1 MKDGQN
7 LVKNYVEKRNIKN
20 NYLSW
25 YIDTINEYGELGRR
39 LLQGNGYFD
48 KDLEITDEIKE
59 HFGDVVFN
67 MIAFANEMKVDME
80 ECLAKALSKYE
91 KKFNQE

>member
-1 MKDGQN
+1 MKDGQS
-7 LVKNYVEKRNIKN
+7 LVKNYVEKRNFKN

-39 LLQGNGYFD
+39 LLQGNGYFN
-48 KDLEITDEIKE
+48 KDLEVTDEIKE
-59 HFGDVVFN
+59 HFGD
-67 MIAFANEMKVDME
+67 MIAFANEMHVDME

-91 KKFNQE
+91 KKFNNQ